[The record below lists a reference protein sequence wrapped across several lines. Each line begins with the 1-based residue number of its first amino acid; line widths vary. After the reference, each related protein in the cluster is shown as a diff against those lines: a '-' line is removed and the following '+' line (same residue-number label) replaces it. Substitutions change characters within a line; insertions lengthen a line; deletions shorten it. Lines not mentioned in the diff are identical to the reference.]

1 MSTHKQDLPSAQ
13 PPWVGQPLQRKE
25 EMRLVRGKG
34 KFVDDIQLRDML
46 YLQFVRSPY
55 AHAEIKNVDTSAAE
69 KSPGVVCALTGAEVA
84 QLTDPF
90 FEIGPDPSSR
100 ILDYSLAVTRA
111 RYQGEPVA
119 AVVAISRAA
128 AADAAELIQ
137 VDTSRFP
144 WWWTPKNR

>member
-1 MSTHKQDLPSAQ
+1 MSTHKQTLPSAQ

-69 KSPGVVCALTGAEVA
+69 KSPGGVCTLTSADVA

-90 FEIGPDPSSR
+90 VDLAPDRSPR
-100 ILDYSLAVTRA
+100 TIDY
-111 RYQGEPVA
+111 
-119 AVVAISRAA
+119 
-128 AADAAELIQ
+128 
-137 VDTSRFP
+137 
-144 WWWTPKNR
+144 